1 MTVLITEQTV
11 NNAFQSTIYKIK
23 KIKKKIYLS
32 ISIYISIS
40 IYLIAYTRS
49 FTFDTLTP
57 NNPTFFIGDHAYN
70 LLVLYKVEYQ
80 RKILVKW

>member
-23 KIKKKIYLS
+23 KNKKNL
-32 ISIYISIS
+32 SIYISIS

-57 NNPTFFIGDHAYN
+57 NNPTFFIGDHAHN

>member
-23 KIKKKIYLS
+23 KNKKNLS

>member
-1 MTVLITEQTV
+1 MLFNVQL
-11 NNAFQSTIYKIK
+11 
-23 KIKKKIYLS
+23 KKKKKS
-32 ISIYISIS
+32 ISLYICYEIDR
-40 IYLIAYTRS
+40 YLIAYTRS

-70 LLVLYKVEYQ
+70 LLFLYKVEYQ

>member
-23 KIKKKIYLS
+23 KNLKNLS

>member
-11 NNAFQSTIYKIK
+11 NNAFQSKIYKIK
-23 KIKKKIYLS
+23 KKYLS
-32 ISIYISIS
+32 IYL
-40 IYLIAYTRS
+40 YLIAYTRS

>member
-23 KIKKKIYLS
+23 KKNKKNLS

>member
-11 NNAFQSTIYKIK
+11 NNAFQSTIYKI
-23 KIKKKIYLS
+23 KKIYLS

>member
-1 MTVLITEQTV
+1 MLFNVQL
-11 NNAFQSTIYKIK
+11 
-23 KIKKKIYLS
+23 KKKIYLS
-32 ISIYISIS
+32 LSLYMLWDINISIYEIS

-70 LLVLYKVEYQ
+70 LLFLYKVEYQ

>member
-23 KIKKKIYLS
+23 IIKKNLS

>member
-23 KIKKKIYLS
+23 KNKKNL
-32 ISIYISIS
+32 SIYISIS

>member
-23 KIKKKIYLS
+23 IIKKNL
-32 ISIYISIS
+32 SIS